1 MTMTKRLGKARY
13 PVIIVLGILFA
24 VVYVQVHSIEQARAI
39 ASMLLVA
46 PTADE
51 LAAAMLRIGLG
62 PAQLTAAGGSPST
75 VATVVDD
82 CLDDM
87 IADPAVIELADA
99 AFAGWKQQCDLLKRV
114 IQSGQATSEQIDT
127 YAAAMTQLA
136 LAEAQRHSVLNG
148 LLSCAAASL
157 SESQQSTLAAIRG
170 NRNWDL
176 PIEFLTVDR
185 TEAQWVQLREALA
198 NERISAK
205 LGQQPDP
212 EAQALLQQLRGN
224 PLVATAKANLDA
236 NLTVVTVAWE
246 QAIEDTG
253 G

>member
-1 MTMTKRLGKARY
+1 MARVFKTGRY
-13 PVIIVLGILFA
+13 PAIIVLGIVIAVLF
-24 VVYVQVHSIEQARAI
+24 VKVHSIQQARAR
-39 ASMLLVA
+39 ASMLLLV
-46 PTADE
+46 PTAHE

-82 CLDDM
+82 SLDDM
-87 IADPAVIELADA
+87 IANPAVIELADA
-99 AFAGWKQQCDLLKRV
+99 AFAGSKQQCDLLKRV
-114 IQSGQATSEQIDT
+114 IQSGQATSEQITT
-127 YAAAMTQLA
+127 YAVARTQLS
-136 LAEAQRHSVLNG
+136 LADSQRHSVLTA
-148 LLSCAAASL
+148 LLTSAAASL
-157 SESQQSTLAAIRG
+157 NASQQDTLAAIRG

-205 LGQQPDP
+205 LGEEPDP
-212 EAQALLQQLRGN
+212 EAQALLLQLRGN

-236 NLTVVTVAWE
+236 NLTVITVAWE
-246 QAIEDTG
+246 QAIGVDG
-253 G
+253 

>member
-1 MTMTKRLGKARY
+1 MARVFKTGRY
-13 PVIIVLGILFA
+13 PAIIVLGIVIAVLF
-24 VVYVQVHSIEQARAI
+24 VNVHSIDQAKAR
-39 ASMLLVA
+39 ASMLLLA

-75 VATVVDD
+75 VATVVGDS
-82 CLDDM
+82 LDDM
-87 IADPAVIELADA
+87 IANPAAIELADA
-99 AFAGWKQQCDLLKRV
+99 ACADLKRQCDGLKRV
-114 IQSGQATSEQIDT
+114 IQSGQATSEQINA
-127 YAAAMTQLA
+127 YAVAMTQLS
-136 LAEAQRHSVLNG
+136 LAEAQRQSVLNG
-148 LLSCAAASL
+148 LLTSATASL
-157 SESQQSTLAAIRG
+157 NASQQNTLAAIRG

-185 TEAQWVQLREALA
+185 TEPQWVQLRDALA

-212 EAQALLQQLRGN
+212 EAQALLLQLRGN

-236 NLTVVTVAWE
+236 NLAVVTAAWE
-246 QAIEDTG
+246 QAIGVDG
-253 G
+253 

>member
-1 MTMTKRLGKARY
+1 MTITKHLGKARY
-13 PVIIVLGILFA
+13 PAIIVLGIVIA
-24 VVYVQVHSIEQARAI
+24 VLYAQVHSIQQARAR
-39 ASMLLVA
+39 ASMLLLA

-75 VATVVDD
+75 VATVVGDS
-82 CLDDM
+82 LDDM
-87 IADPAVIELADA
+87 IANPAAIELADA
-99 AFAGWKQQCDLLKRV
+99 AFAESKQQCDLLKRV
-114 IQSGQATSEQIDT
+114 IQSGQATLEQID
-127 YAAAMTQLA
+127 ACAVAMTQLA
-136 LAEAQRHSVLNG
+136 LAEAQRHSVLNN
-148 LLSCAAASL
+148 LFTCAAENL
-157 SESQQSTLAAIRG
+157 SASQQSTLAAIRG

-185 TEAQWVQLREALA
+185 TEPQWVQLREALA

-205 LGQQPDP
+205 LSQEPDP

-246 QAIEDTG
+246 QAIGVDG
-253 G
+253 

>member
-1 MTMTKRLGKARY
+1 MTMTKHLGKARY
-13 PVIIVLGILFA
+13 PAIIMLGIVFA
-24 VVYVQVHSIEQARAI
+24 VVYVQVHSIEQARAR
-39 ASMLLVA
+39 ALMLLVA

-62 PAQLTAAGGSPST
+62 PAQLTAAGGSPSA

-82 CLDDM
+82 SLVDM
-87 IADPAVIELADA
+87 IANPAAIELADA
-99 AFAGWKQQCDLLKRV
+99 AFAGPKQQCDLLKRV
-114 IQSGQATSEQIDT
+114 IQSGQATPEQITT
-127 YAAAMTQLA
+127 YVAAMTQLSF
-136 LAEAQRHSVLNG
+136 AEDQRHSVLNG
-148 LLSCAAASL
+148 LLTSATASL
-157 SESQQSTLAAIRG
+157 SASQQNTLAAIRG

-176 PIEFLTVDR
+176 PIELLTVDR

-205 LGQQPDP
+205 LGEEPDP

-236 NLTVVTVAWE
+236 NLAVVTTAWE
-246 QAIEDTG
+246 QAIADTG